1 MNELVIEAITENIDA
16 VFDFINAQL
25 GDCSQSTKNQ
35 ISVVVD
41 EIFSNITN
49 YAYNPE
55 VGSVNIRITVDEDIS
70 IEFEDGGVA
79 YNPLAAADP
88 DITPEVEDREIGGL
102 GIHIV
107 KNIMDSVNYRRDG
120 NKNIL
125 LVKKK
130 LPA

>member
-1 MNELVIEAITENIDA
+1 MNELVIEAKTENIDA
-16 VFDFINAQL
+16 VFDFINERL
-25 GDCSQSTKNQ
+25 EDCPAKTQNQ

-49 YAYNPE
+49 YAYSPK
-55 VGSVNIRITVDEDIS
+55 VGSVTIRITVDKHIT

-79 YNPLAAADP
+79 YNPLAAPDP
-88 DITPEVEDREIGGL
+88 NISLEVEDRDIGGL

-107 KNIMDSVNYRRDG
+107 KNIMDSVDYRREG

-125 LVKKK
+125 TVKKK
-130 LPA
+130 R